1 MSERI
6 IATGQSQDLVTT
18 TILIDGNQI
27 PGTVKVN
34 QIVIDKEVNR
44 IPTAKIVLSDGDP
57 SAEDFPV
64 SNEELFV
71 PGKQIQVQV
80 GYHSDETTLFDGII
94 VKHSIKLR
102 SNGNAAL
109 ILECKDKAFKMTLGR
124 KSKYFYEV
132 KDSEVLEE
140 IIGPYGVRA
149 EVSDTQNQHQ
159 EMVQFQATDWDFLMI
174 RTEINGML
182 CFVDDGTITIKR
194 PDLSADPVT
203 DLVYGATIVDL
214 DAEIDAR
221 WQQNGVNAIGWDAA
235 NQEALNME
243 SVDPAIS
250 LNGNIA
256 PVDLAAVGSP
266 ASWRLPH
273 GGQVKD
279 HELQSWADALW
290 MRTQLAKIR
299 GQVKFTG
306 IPDIK
311 PGVLVNLQGVG
322 ERFNGKAYITG
333 VRHTIT
339 EGDWK
344 SHAQFGLDPSW
355 FSEKYPVHQQ
365 PASGIIP
372 AVSGLQ
378 IGLVTQLG
386 EDPEGE
392 GRILVRLP
400 VIDAEEQG
408 VWARVA
414 APDAGK
420 DRTVYFR
427 PDIGDEVIVGFLHDD
442 PRFPI
447 VLGALHSSEKP
458 SPIETTNDKHEKG
471 IVTGNQIKMIFNDD
485 TKTLTI
491 ETPGKRKIIVD
502 DDGGTITLEDADG
515 NKCVMNS
522 SGIVMESLGNITVK
536 AGGDLNLEGANVTIK
551 ASAQLKGEG
560 ASGAEISSSG
570 TAVLK
575 GSLVQIN

>member
-1 MSERI
+1 MSERV
-6 IATGQSQDLVTT
+6 IATEQSQDLVTS

-44 IPTAKIVLSDGDP
+44 IPTAKIVLIDGDP

-102 SNGNAAL
+102 ANGNAVL
-109 ILECKDKAFKMTLGR
+109 ILECKDKAFKMSIGR

-132 KDSEVLEE
+132 KDSEVMEE
-140 IIGPYGVRA
+140 IVGNYSLTA
-149 EVSDTQNQHQ
+149 EVADTQNQHQ
-159 EMVQFQATDWDFLMI
+159 ELVQFQVTDWDFLMI

-182 CFVDDGTITIKR
+182 CFVDDGKISIKK
-194 PDLSADPVT
+194 PDLSADPIT

-221 WQQNGVNAIGWDAA
+221 WQQNGVNSIAWDAA
-235 NQEALNME
+235 NQEALDME
-243 SVDPAIS
+243 SVDPSMS

-256 PVDLAAVGSP
+256 PGTLAEVGSP
-266 ASWRLPH
+266 ESWELPH

-279 HELQSWADALW
+279 HELQSWADAYW
-290 MRTQLAKIR
+290 MRVQLGKVR
-299 GQVKFTG
+299 GKVKFTG

-344 SHAQFGLDPSW
+344 SNAQFGLDPAW

-372 AVSGLQ
+372 GISGLQ

-400 VIDAEEQG
+400 VIDAAEQG

-414 APDAGK
+414 APDAGT

-427 PDIGDEVIVGFLHDD
+427 PEIGDEVIVGFLHDD

-447 VLGALHSSEKP
+447 VLGALHSSDKP
-458 SPIETTNDKHEKG
+458 SPIETNDDNHEKG
-471 IVTGNQIKMIFNDD
+471 IITRSNIKLIFNDD

-491 ETPGKRKIIVD
+491 ETPGERKIMID

-515 NKCVMNS
+515 NKCVMDSAGIVLES
-522 SGIVMESLGNITVK
+522 SGDISVK
-536 AGGDLNLEGANVTIK
+536 ASGDLNLEGANVNIK

-560 ASGAEISSSG
+560 GSGAEISSSG